1 MLFAGLFFL
10 LVGSLF
16 LFLEN
21 TFYQYLDEEGF
32 LQESL
37 FLPLGAFAIII
48 GLTLVFILIFKK
60 LWQSFFTENS
70 DSK

>member
-32 LQESL
+32 LHESL
-37 FLPLGAFAIII
+37 FLPLGVFAIII
-48 GLTLVFILIFKK
+48 GLTLVFIFIFKK